1 MKKNHLPIFALLAIA
16 CALAGCGKQATATDN
31 APVAEKVTIASAPE
45 GMVYIPTGS
54 FQMGTEDGLPYEGPV
69 HTVSVEAFWMDAREV
84 TNFEFARFVEATGY
98 RTESEKWGWSAVF
111 DQKAGEW
118 KRVDGADWR
127 HPEGPR
133 SDIRKR
139 MNHPVVHVSWNDA
152 AAYSEWA
159 GKRLPTEAEWEWA
172 ARGGMTGKTYAWGE
186 EMNPGGKFMANYWQ
200 GKWPTGD
207 TAADG
212 FRGLSPVASFP
223 PNGYKL
229 FDMTGNAWEW
239 TADWFSYETYESGEK
254 ENPQGPKEGRERVM
268 RGGSFLC
275 NEHFC
280 SGYRV
285 AARNKNTPD
294 SAAVNLGFRCA
305 RSIR

>member
-1 MKKNHLPIFALLAIA
+1 MIALMIVVTFS
-16 CALAGCGKQATATDN
+16 LAGCSKRASAINTDSPVPKA
-31 APVAEKVTIASAPE
+31 APVSPPQ
-45 GMVYIPTGS
+45 GMVYIPAGS

-69 HTVSVEAFWMDAREV
+69 HEVSVEAFWMDAHEV
-84 TNFEFARFVEATGY
+84 TNAEFARFVEATGH
-98 RTESEKWGWSAVF
+98 RTDSEKWGWSAVF
-111 DQKAGEW
+111 DQKSGQW

-127 HPEGPR
+127 HPEGV
-133 SDIRKR
+133 SSNIRKR
-139 MNHPVVHVSWNDA
+139 MNYPVVHVSWNDA
-152 AAYSEWA
+152 ATYAHWA

-186 EMNPGGKFMANYWQ
+186 EINPGGKFMANYWQ
-200 GKWPTGD
+200 GKWPVGD

-212 FRGLSPVASFP
+212 FKGLSPVETFP

-239 TADWFSYETYESGEK
+239 TADWFSYESYESDET
-254 ENPQGPKEGRERVM
+254 ENPRGPAEGRERVM

-294 SAAVNLGFRCA
+294 SAAINLGFRCV
-305 RSIR
+305 RSIQ